1 MNSCLDPNFLVFVM
15 GGFGFQ
21 FGRAWVVY
29 LGGGKVES
37 WEWLLMTAA
46 LIVGVGLILIL
57 GVIDE

>member
-1 MNSCLDPNFLVFVM
+1 M
-15 GGFGFQ
+15 GGLGVLGWFCVGW

-46 LIVGVGLILIL
+46 LIVGVGLIVIL